1 MHKMQKIFL
10 YILLRCEIPLVADAK
25 ASATRGRKA
34 HPFRDGLRLQLD
46 NHGLTQRKLS
56 QSIFNS
62 FLAYEVKGKLFQFRS
77 EMVEIVNRSG
87 TARAR
92 ITTVVILF
100 GGQTAGSIAHTSN
113 EIEYFLRI
121 HHNGLVPFI

>member
-1 MHKMQKIFL
+1 MQKIFL
-10 YILLRCEIPLVADAK
+10 YILLRCEIPLVADAE

-34 HPFRDGLRLQLD
+34 HPFRDGLRLQLND
-46 NHGLTQRKLS
+46 HSLTQRELS

-62 FLAYEVKGKLFQFRS
+62 FLAYEVKGELFQFRS
-77 EMVEIVNRSG
+77 EMVEIANRSG
-87 TARAR
+87 AARAR
-92 ITTVVILF
+92 VATIVILF
-100 GGQTAGSIAHTSN
+100 GGQTASSVAHTSN